1 MDADEDDADDDADE
15 GDADADD
22 PCIVGSLRAGDGI
35 DVIDQPLRRRC
46 GEKMRVFIQIANSMI
61 APWMICV

>member
-1 MDADEDDADDDADE
+1 MDDDDDDGNADDA
-15 GDADADD
+15 ADADD